1 MYKNIMLAALALLSA
16 CSEPSETATTG
27 GDADSVATPKIVRT
41 CESIIPEVIRV
52 AATNGVTVVKIY
64 DPKTIKTEPKKISC
78 TGRVLVS
85 TGQEA
90 TIYYRDM
97 QDKDGDWLIQYA
109 EQPLEQ

>member
-1 MYKNIMLAALALLSA
+1 MHKTIMLAALALLSA
-16 CSEPSETATTG
+16 CGEPSGTTTTG
-27 GDADSVATPKIVRT
+27 GDADSAPTSEIVRT

-64 DPKTIKTEPKKISC
+64 DPKAIKTEPKKISC

-90 TIYYRDM
+90 KIYYRDM
-97 QDKDGDWLIQYA
+97 QDEDGDWLIQYA
-109 EQPLEQ
+109 EQPLEK

>member
-1 MYKNIMLAALALLSA
+1 MHKQILFAALLLLSA
-16 CSEPSETATTG
+16 CGEPSQTTIG
-27 GDADSVATPKIVRT
+27 GKADSAPTPEIVRT

-64 DPKTIKTEPKKISC
+64 DPKIIKTEPKKISC

-90 TIYYRDM
+90 KIYYRDM